1 MAMSKK
7 ERGLLQPKNVE
18 SLAIL
23 RGLQFCLQLGI
34 SNFMVE
40 SDCQSI
46 VAELHRHQASLSPLE
61 NIRNQE
67 FNGAVLDM

>member
-7 ERGLLQPKNVE
+7 ERGLLQPKTIE
-18 SLAIL
+18 GLAIL
-23 RGLQFCLQLGI
+23 HCLQFCLQLGI
-34 SNFMVE
+34 TNLMVE

-61 NIRNQE
+61 NIRNQG
-67 FNGAVLDM
+67 FNGAILDM